1 MSERRFEFFVDAFKG
16 VGFGLT
22 FGVHDN
28 HLIGM
33 GTFLCFNFYIEVRLK
48 KN

>member
-16 VGFGLT
+16 VGFGLI